1 MTEKITMLLESGES
15 FPLLPADDV
24 HTRNVTK
31 RKVLRYISVFLSVL
45 KKLLMVVIFKEGTA
59 ADVAG
64 NQQSRRRKFLLFI
77 LCFSML
83 FKFCYLW
90 IYYLKKKKHVNRGF
104 CIMGLWAT
112 LKFF

>member
-24 HTRNVTK
+24 HTRKVTK

-64 NQQSRRRKFLLFI
+64 KISSLGGENFYFLFCVF
-77 LCFSML
+77 LCCLSFVT
-83 FKFCYLW
+83 CGY
-90 IYYLKKKKHVNRGF
+90 I
-104 CIMGLWAT
+104 T
-112 LKFF
+112 